1 MDYLRILDKKITDA
15 YKKTGSTSCSVLA
28 EYCEG
33 ASPIEVE
40 ERIHEL
46 KLGQSKSAVE
56 NNNSAKLQNS
66 YFFNLPAPNP
76 EYFQWWYTLE
86 SQEQIASVIGE
97 NLDLESA
104 KGLCLGTPT
113 VAAYLHTTGAKVTL
127 LDIDSDVIDVTQKE
141 FKSELKARTYNA
153 HSVLPKDLTR
163 SFDYVVIDPPWYQP
177 LFELFINKSIEAIN
191 GNGIIFCSIPKLLT
205 RPSIVDERKKL
216 TTAIIN
222 AGHQV
227 KFIQKGSIKYII
239 PRFEELAL
247 ERGLQSNSGVL
258 RKANVELRPWRSS
271 DLLAIEI
278 SGNNPIQLDAQD
290 ENIEIEDVQAF
301 SRVATIKTFRLFVS
315 KSAPFSHATETIE
328 VNKGYAKTIS
338 KRENCGQFNLWTS
351 DKTAYLVKDPEVAC
365 LILSCWVN
373 GKNEESVIECLTTY
387 FDNEAE
393 PIEVARKTFAAYER
407 KLKLWEH
414 YSEGTFRRSDK
425 VIRDKHNL
433 LTEDALA
440 QRSSARE
447 HVNSTD
453 GFRIEFQRDR
463 DRIIW
468 SSGFRKLSDKTQLFP
483 LDEDDHLRQR
493 LAHSIEVSQ
502 LASTIAASFGLDK
515 DLVEAGALAHDIG
528 HTPFGHAGEHAL
540 DILLSKH
547 LKIDAG
553 FNHYEHGVDIVR
565 YLEAPYQNRGY
576 SSHSGL
582 DLTPEVCDCILKHS
596 YCHHKTEDTQ
606 GIWDKSKHKAFINN
620 PGYCHLEG
628 QAVRAADKISY
639 LLSDIEDGIKLG
651 AVSYADLLSCRLFHR
666 PPIDFRLEE
675 GQSLYVKFIEQRGA
689 LIKLLMEDVILESSK
704 RLSKVRN
711 LDAVK
716 KYSDYCIHH
725 SPTIEQD
732 MNEVWN
738 KIQVRKLH
746 ADPRVRAAN
755 LKASK
760 MVSDLTLLYIAIP
773 DLIDESFRV
782 EHARLLSLKSGQP
795 YIRHYEKSSS
805 DSSVGKKTVP
815 VQSDIFRFLP
825 LDRVI
830 GEGLSVD
837 LSIREQQIKVYD
849 IILAKDFV
857 ASLTDKRAK
866 RLYSELF
873 IL

>member
-1 MDYLRILDKKITDA
+1 MDYQRILDKKITEA
-15 YKKTGSTSCSVLA
+15 YRKTGSTSCSVLT

-33 ASPIEVE
+33 ASPLEVA
-40 ERIHEL
+40 ERIREL
-46 KLGQSKSAVE
+46 KLGEAKSSKTQQQ
-56 NNNSAKLQNS
+56 NSAKLHNS

-86 SQEQIASVIGE
+86 SQEQITSVIGE
-97 NLDLESA
+97 YVDLESSN
-104 KGLCLGTPT
+104 GLCLGTPT

-127 LDIDSDVIDVTQKE
+127 LDVDSDVIEVTKKE
-141 FKSELKARTYNA
+141 FKSELNSYTYNA
-153 HSVLPKDLTR
+153 HSLLPEELR
-163 SFDYVVIDPPWYQP
+163 SSFDYVVIDPPWYQA
-177 LFELFINKSIEAIN
+177 LFELFINRSIEAIN
-191 GNGIIFCSIPKLLT
+191 GNGTIFCSIPKLLT
-205 RPSIVDERKKL
+205 RPSIVDERNKL
-216 TTAIIN
+216 AKAITD
-222 AGHQV
+222 AGHQI

-247 ERGLQSNSGVL
+247 ERGLGTEH
-258 RKANVELRPWRSS
+258 RENVELRPWRSS
-271 DLLAIEI
+271 DLLAIEVL
-278 SGNNPIQLDAQD
+278 NNTPIKLDVKGEHLD
-290 ENIEIEDVQAF
+290 IKDVQVF
-301 SRVATIKTFRLFVS
+301 SRAATIKTFRVFVS
-315 KSAPFSHATETIE
+315 KSAPNSHAIGAIE
-328 VNKGYAKTIS
+328 ENENYSKTIS
-338 KRENCGQFNLWTS
+338 KREYCGQFNLWTS
-351 DKTAYLVKDPEVAC
+351 DKTAYLVKDPDVAC
-365 LILSCWVN
+365 LILDCWVN
-373 GKNEESVIECLTTY
+373 GKTPEVSIDHLTSY
-387 FDNEAE
+387 FANKSE
-393 PIEVARKTFAAYER
+393 PSELAKKTFAAYEDN
-407 KLKLWEH
+407 LKLWAH

-425 VIRDKHNL
+425 VIKEKNDL

-440 QRSSARE
+440 QGSTYRE
-447 HVNSTD
+447 HVNSND

-540 DILLSKH
+540 DILLSRH
-547 LKIDAG
+547 LQIDFG

-576 SSHSGL
+576 NSHSGL

-596 YCHHKTEDTQ
+596 YCHHKTEDSK
-606 GIWDKSKHKAFINN
+606 GIWDKSKHQKFINN
-620 PGYCHLEG
+620 SGYCHLEG

-651 AVSYADLLSCRLFHR
+651 AVSYTDLLSCRLFHR
-666 PPIDFRLEE
+666 PPMDFRLEE

-773 DLIDESFRV
+773 GLIDESFRI

-795 YIRHYEKSSS
+795 YIRHYEKSYS

-815 VQSDIFRFLP
+815 VQTDIFRFLP

-830 GEGLSVD
+830 GEGLNVD
-837 LSIREQQIKVYD
+837 LSQKEQQIKVYD

-866 RLYSELF
+866 RIYSELF
-873 IL
+873 ML